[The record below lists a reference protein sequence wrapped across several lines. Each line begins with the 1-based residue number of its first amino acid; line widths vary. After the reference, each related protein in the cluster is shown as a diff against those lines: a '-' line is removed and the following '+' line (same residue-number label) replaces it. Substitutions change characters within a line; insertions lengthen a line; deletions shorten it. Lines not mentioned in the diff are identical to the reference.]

1 MNTKNDYHGGAMELG
16 TPEEVWNCRI
26 DSSGRIMLPKA
37 MRAERHW
44 DFGDEISLCLVDD
57 EVVLQRTEDVLE
69 TLVKAFRTQL
79 PDDCNLV
86 QELIDERRAEA
97 AREASH

>member
-1 MNTKNDYHGGAMELG
+1 
-16 TPEEVWNCRI
+16 
-26 DSSGRIMLPKA
+26 MLPKA